1 MADIKNV
8 KLFKGQGKNA
18 EFLEAFETM
27 PNDKK
32 LKEFIRKH
40 HGQGF
45 YYITYHDG
53 KKPQKKI
60 IVIDRLS
67 DDGKVFY
74 PVQFQGSQKDDSSEY
89 LFQLLSNDI
98 KNMKDKI
105 DSIDLKTNT
114 IIDLLK
120 EALEDVEELQDGEE
134 GQDSAI
140 SEILK
145 NIKI

>member
-32 LKEFIRKH
+32 LKEFIRQH

-67 DDGKVFY
+67 GDGKVFN
-74 PVQFQGSQKDDSSEY
+74 PVQFQGQKDDSSEY

-98 KNMKDKI
+98 KNMRDKI

-120 EALEDVEELQDGEE
+120 EALEDVEELQEGEE
-134 GQDSAI
+134 GEQSAI
-140 SEILK
+140 GEILK
-145 NIKI
+145 NMKL